1 MISREKSIPKQKEKK
16 NRETD
21 LDGWLE
27 EWLVNRTRDVGEVVG
42 TDLRQNLKQ
51 AEMGSF

>member
-21 LDGWLE
+21 LD